1 MLAYMMTVSSKGARA
16 PPQPSC
22 PDEPNGQPKKDNGNW
37 PSASMTFDQFSYL
50 ADLDTDVV
58 EQPEVDAI
66 ARYADLWL
74 RSKVLNQPIRMK
86 SNFGV
91 KFVYGSFH
99 DAEVACTRSKVV
111 PGSNEKAKLNSPQRE
126 ERRQ

>member
-1 MLAYMMTVSSKGARA
+1 MARRIGGLLAYMMTVSSKGARA
-16 PPQPSC
+16 PSQPSC

-86 SNFGV
+86 WLP
-91 KFVYGSFH
+91 
-99 DAEVACTRSKVV
+99 CRIRSSAGLTSSGL
-111 PGSNEKAKLNSPQRE
+111 PPCSISSAW
-126 ERRQ
+126 

>member
-1 MLAYMMTVSSKGARA
+1 
-16 PPQPSC
+16 
-22 PDEPNGQPKKDNGNW
+22 
-37 PSASMTFDQFSYL
+37 
-50 ADLDTDVV
+50 VV

-74 RSKVLNQPIRMK
+74 HSKVLKQTIRMK

-99 DAEVACTRSKVV
+99 DAEVAWHKIKGAPRK
-111 PGSNEKAKLNSPQRE
+111 QRKG
-126 ERRQ
+126 